1 MNHLKLGT
9 RLGLAFGLVLLIT
22 ALIAV
27 IGIWRLGA
35 LGQDSRQLVATA
47 LERSALSQRWA
58 SNIDTN
64 WLRGSAALKSVDS
77 GYAESLQKDMARTS
91 QNVAEIVTKLE
102 ASITDEKGRLL
113 LVDITRNRAIYM
125 DARAGLIAR
134 KKAGEDVSAAV
145 DEKTTA
151 DLSALGAKAAP
162 RMAAIGD
169 EWTRF

>member
-1 MNHLKLGT
+1 MNHLKIGT

-22 ALIAV
+22 ALIAL

-64 WLRGSAALKSVDS
+64 WVRGSAALKSVDS

-102 ASITDEKGRLL
+102 ASISSPSKR
-113 LVDITRNRAIYM
+113 
-125 DARAGLIAR
+125 
-134 KKAGEDVSAAV
+134 
-145 DEKTTA
+145 
-151 DLSALGAKAAP
+151 P
-162 RMAAIGD
+162 
-169 EWTRF
+169 